1 MGYKILILYRYRLTI
16 DIISIYLHR
25 IIDIIRI
32 NSCFIYFSSVY
43 SFQEGGVIG
52 LFYTSLRKSRKSKNI
67 QQNNNYDRN
76 NVIYIQRPLLWFF
89 EFRFMQSPPLSY
101 SILLYPQCYIKWYSL
116 VVHSTTFSVNFK
128 DASSDFINFLELK
141 IFPNNTFILKKSLQ
155 AT

>member
-43 SFQEGGVIG
+43 SFQEGDVIG

-76 NVIYIQRPLLWFF
+76 NVIYIQWPLLWFF
-89 EFRFMQSPPLSY
+89 
-101 SILLYPQCYIKWYSL
+101 
-116 VVHSTTFSVNFK
+116 
-128 DASSDFINFLELK
+128 
-141 IFPNNTFILKKSLQ
+141 
-155 AT
+155 

>member
-76 NVIYIQRPLLWFF
+76 NVIYIQWPLLWFF
-89 EFRFMQSPPLSY
+89 
-101 SILLYPQCYIKWYSL
+101 
-116 VVHSTTFSVNFK
+116 
-128 DASSDFINFLELK
+128 
-141 IFPNNTFILKKSLQ
+141 
-155 AT
+155 